1 VKISLA
7 GPSYTLQSVVAAAQ
21 QCVNWY
27 PETLAVPDEPRK
39 QVLFGRP
46 GLKFFAQLTPAKIRA
61 MWSNNKRLFAVH
73 NDKLSEILEAGTV
86 NTQPTVMFQGSGS
99 PDPAQIFSN
108 GHQLMIITGG
118 LVYIDNGTGPNPV
131 RFSVSGTASAT
142 GSDTNIHRLTGA
154 PFDSGSMTGRTLR
167 MDGSLFT
174 VVSVT
179 SADVLVVNT
188 PAAATPES
196 VWSVDSGAQVDA
208 VTGGFLDGYFIINR
222 VPRPDL
228 PHSQDPGRQYNISAL
243 YDGTLWDELDFG
255 TKEGYS
261 DYINSILCDHEELIL
276 FGKET
281 TEVHQNVGITLDSAG
296 VASFPF
302 ARVPGAFMHEGS
314 VSTFAPCSVGP
325 YKCWLGGSPN
335 GQTVA
340 YRALG
345 FNPERISTHAQEEA
359 WNSANFKVNDA
370 VSYPYLDAGH
380 LFWVLNFW
388 QQQQTWVY
396 DMTEGQWHER
406 AGYNPVVTGWMAR
419 AGFIRYQPWY
429 HAFVADWGQGGK
441 HIVGDPATGK
451 LYEQSLNFYDD
462 DGTVIQYLRTFPHL
476 LNEDRYLFHH
486 RFEAYLETGTVAAST
501 PEMTI
506 GLDWSKDRG
515 HTFTALTQFQG
526 SGASGDYTKR
536 IVWRRLGRARD
547 RVYRI
552 GVQGKAK
559 VTVTDAFLEVTPGGA

>member
-1 VKISLA
+1 MKISLT

-27 PETLAVPDEPRK
+27 PEALAVPDEPRK

-46 GLKFFAQLTPAKIRA
+46 GLKLLATLSPSKIRA
-61 MWSNNKRLFAVH
+61 MWSNNKRLFVVH
-73 NDKLSEILEAGTV
+73 NDKLSEVLEAGTV

-118 LVYIDNGTGPNPV
+118 LVYIDDGIGPNPV

-228 PHSQDPGRQYNISAL
+228 PHSQDPGRQYNISGL
-243 YDGTLWDELDFG
+243 YDGTLWDEGDFG
-255 TKEGYS
+255 TKEGQP

-276 FGKET
+276 FGDES

-302 ARVPGAFMHEGS
+302 QRVPGAFMHEGS

-325 YKCWLGGSPN
+325 YKCWLGGTPN

-359 WNSANFKVNDA
+359 WNSANFKVSDA
-370 VSYPYLDAGH
+370 VSYCYLDAGH
-380 LFWVLNFW
+380 MFWVLNFW

-462 DGTVIQYLRTFPHL
+462 DGVAIQYLRAFPHL
-476 LNEDRYLFHH
+476 LNENRYHFHH
-486 RFEAYLETGTVAAST
+486 RFEAYLETGTVTGAI
-501 PEMTI
+501 PEMVI
-506 GLDWSKDRG
+506 GLDWSNDRG
-515 HTFTALTQFQG
+515 LTFLPVPQFQS
-526 SGASGDYTKR
+526 SGAAGNYSKR
-536 IVWRRLGRARD
+536 IVWRRLGRSRD

-552 GVQGKAK
+552 GVQGKGK
-559 VTVTDAFLEVTPGGA
+559 VAMTDAFLEATPGIA

>member
-1 VKISLA
+1 MKISLA

-21 QCVNWY
+21 QTVNWY
-27 PETLAVPDEPRK
+27 PETLAVGDEPRK

-46 GLKFFAQLTPAKIRA
+46 GLKFFAQLTPTKLRCLWAGGG
-61 MWSNNKRLFAVH
+61 RLFAIHADKESEVH
-73 NDKLSEILEAGTV
+73 SDGSVT
-86 NTQPTVMFQGSGS
+86 TQPTVMFQGSGS

-142 GSDTNIHRLTGA
+142 GTDLNVHRLTGT
-154 PFDSGSMTGRTLR
+154 PFDAGSMTGRTLR
-167 MDGSLFT
+167 MDGSFFT
-174 VVSVT
+174 VTGVT
-179 SADVLVVNT
+179 SPDVLTVSAT
-188 PAAATPES
+188 PAATPES

-208 VTGGFLDGYFIINR
+208 VTGGFLDGYFIISR
-222 VPRPDL
+222 VP
-228 PHSQDPGRQYNISAL
+228 SSDPALQARGRTFNISGL

-255 TKEGYS
+255 VKEGYS

-276 FGKET
+276 FGHET
-281 TEVHQNVGITLDSAG
+281 TEVWQNVGSTVDANG
-296 VASFPF
+296 AVSFPF
-302 ARVPGAFMHEGS
+302 QRMPGAFIREGS
-314 VSTFAPCSVGP
+314 VSVFAPCSVGP
-325 YKCWLGGSPN
+325 YICWLGGSPN

-340 YRALG
+340 YRALA
-345 FNPERISTHAQEEA
+345 FQPERISTHAQEES
-359 WNSANFKVNDA
+359 WNSANFKVSDA
-370 VSYPYLDAGH
+370 VSYCYLDAGH

-396 DMTEGQWHER
+396 DMTEGLWHER
-406 AGYNPVVTGWMAR
+406 AGYNPVITGWLAK
-419 AGFIRYQPWY
+419 AGFIRYQPWF
-429 HAFVADWGQGGK
+429 HAFVPEWGQGGM

-451 LYEQSLNFYDD
+451 LYEQSLNYYDD
-462 DGTVIQYLRTFPHL
+462 DGAVIQYLRTFPHL

-486 RFEAYLETGTVAAST
+486 RFEAYLETGTVGASI

-515 HTFTALTQFQG
+515 HTFTALTQFQT
-526 SGASGDYTKR
+526 SGVTGNYTKR
-536 IVWRRLGRARD
+536 VIWRRLGRARD
-547 RVYRI
+547 RVYRL

-559 VTVTDAFLEVTPGGA
+559 VAVTDAFLEATPGFA